1 MISTKSLTGLIVL
14 FLAAFDPQVPFLP
27 TGFGFTSLIAVLLF
41 PFVWWILKYRPS
53 NTSFFLKKANPY
65 FIVFYLSLFF
75 IILRIILN
83 EGGNIEFI
91 LSWVKAFFVFLACLF
106 TYVIFFAN
114 KPSDSFIFSLLT
126 VYILNAVINLAAGS
140 YPEVFSFLSM
150 FRGLEISEE
159 LGLNP
164 YRNSFISGSGFYSIG
179 TAYGLITL
187 LFSFHITNSHTKN
200 MITFLSLAVI
210 AITGFIAARTAF
222 FAIISAFLYMSKSRF
237 LYSALLALL
246 SVLVVSFVLSLPALQ
261 PYKLWMLSFFD
272 LANESSASYLI
283 DQMYFWPGSSVFLI
297 GMGSVNDGT
306 YTFTDGGYM
315 IDILFGGV
323 FFLIIKLSF
332 LLIFIVNFFKKYILF
347 TVLFSLVVLLF
358 HFKGL
363 FLYNNAQGMAAF
375 YFTFLYL
382 TSIKKKEFLNN

>member
-1 MISTKSLTGLIVL
+1 MISIKSLVGLIVL

-27 TGFGFTSLIAVLLF
+27 TGLGFTSLIAILLF
-41 PFVWWILKYRPS
+41 PFICWILKYKP
-53 NTSFFLKKANPY
+53 NDISFFLRKVNPY
-65 FIVFYLSLFF
+65 FIAFYFSLFF
-75 IILRIILN
+75 IILRILLN
-83 EGGNIEFI
+83 EGENLEFI

-106 TYVIFFAN
+106 TYMIFFAN
-114 KPSDSFIFSLLT
+114 RNSDSFIASLLT
-126 VYILNAVINLAAGS
+126 VYILNAVINLVAGS
-140 YPEVFSFLSM
+140 YPEIFSFLSI
-150 FRGLEISEE
+150 FRGTEINEE
-159 LGLNP
+159 VGLNP
-164 YRNSFISGSGFYSIG
+164 YRNSFVSGSGFYSIG

-187 LFSFHITNSHTKN
+187 LFSFYITNSHTKN
-200 MITFLSLAVI
+200 IISFLALALI

-222 FAIISAFLYMSKSRF
+222 FAIILAFLYMSKSRF
-237 LYSALLALL
+237 LYSFLLGIL
-246 SVLVVSFVLSLPALQ
+246 SILVVSIVLSLPALQ

-283 DQMYFWPGSSVFLI
+283 DQMYFWPEGSVFLL

-323 FFLIIKLSF
+323 VFLVIKISF
-332 LLIFIVNFFKKYILF
+332 LMIFIVNFFKKHMLFTILF
-347 TVLFSLVVLLF
+347 SVVILLF

-382 TSIKKKEFLNN
+382 TSIKKQELLKN